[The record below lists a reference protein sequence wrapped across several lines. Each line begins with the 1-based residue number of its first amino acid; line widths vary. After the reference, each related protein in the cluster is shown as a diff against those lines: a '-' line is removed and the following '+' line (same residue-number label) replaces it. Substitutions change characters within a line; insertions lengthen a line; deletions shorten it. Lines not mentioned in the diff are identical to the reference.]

1 MTFTVFDP
9 DTYGRMQGLVVL
21 HLVICQYMEE
31 GTKEEKLVV
40 ERFTNIDRLLLETKK
55 ALEHLG
61 EGRAASDLVIEDE
74 LNYFSLTMISMQL
87 EYGKEGNPVLPDLK
101 GNAYSQWPS
110 IYRDMKITRGRQPNE
125 SGYFKDHIINPD
137 FLQVVA
143 QILNPCPDSS
153 SLGPYL
159 QNFLAKETKLLVRV
173 RFCKIILESMLLYP
187 EHDGKGGD
195 ILLHMYMEERLRG
208 MPRYVSQSVGNC
220 AD

>member
-9 DTYGRMQGLVVL
+9 DTYGRIQGLVVL

-31 GTKEEKLVV
+31 GTKE
-40 ERFTNIDRLLLETKK
+40 
-55 ALEHLG
+55 G
-61 EGRAASDLVIEDE
+61 ENGAASDLVIEDE

-137 FLQVVA
+137 FL
-143 QILNPCPDSS
+143 
-153 SLGPYL
+153 
-159 QNFLAKETKLLVRV
+159 
-173 RFCKIILESMLLYP
+173 
-187 EHDGKGGD
+187 
-195 ILLHMYMEERLRG
+195 
-208 MPRYVSQSVGNC
+208 
-220 AD
+220 